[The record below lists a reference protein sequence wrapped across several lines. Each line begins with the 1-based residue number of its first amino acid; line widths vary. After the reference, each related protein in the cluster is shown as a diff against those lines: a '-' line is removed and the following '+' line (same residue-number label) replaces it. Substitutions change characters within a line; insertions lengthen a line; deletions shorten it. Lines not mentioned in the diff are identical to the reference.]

1 MNVIS
6 IDSAHKTFGFGDAT
20 VHALDD
26 VSINVKKGEFVI
38 VMGPS
43 GSGKSTLMNILGL
56 LESTDKG
63 TYSFSGQ
70 EIKDTN
76 GKDRAKIRRN
86 KIGFVFQSFNL
97 LPRLTTLENVALPLT
112 YRGIPHTEKLEQA
125 AEALSE
131 VGLEDRQYYYP
142 HELSGGQHQRAA
154 IARAIV
160 GKPDLILADEPTGN
174 LDSGT
179 SKLVMGML
187 KRFHGQG
194 HTIVMVTHNTELL
207 EYADRVVFMKDGKI
221 DSISQANELTKQD
234 IDKAEKEQIK
244 AARKEISPK
253 KPKAKVKKKKPASK
267 KKPSKEL
274 KTTVNTPTKKK
285 LVKKPAVQKK
295 AVSKKQTAKKTNK
308 PAAKAT
314 PKKAQ
319 EKKK

>member
-6 IDSAHKTFGFGDAT
+6 VKSAHKSFGFGDAT

-26 VSINVKKGEFVI
+26 VSLDVKKGEFVI

-56 LESTDKG
+56 LESADSG
-63 TYSFSGQ
+63 TYTFSKKTIDKTDRK
-70 EIKDTN
+70 E
-76 GKDRAKIRRN
+76 RAKMRRN

-112 YRGIPHTEKLEQA
+112 YRGIPHTKKLEQA
-125 AEALSE
+125 AEALGE

-207 EYADRVVFMKDGKI
+207 EYADRVIFMKDGKI
-221 DSISQANELTKQD
+221 DSISQASEITKKD
-234 IDKAEKEQIK
+234 IDRAEHEQMK

-253 KPKAKVKKKKPASK
+253 KRKTKAKAKTKTKTQAKKKASVKKELASK
-267 KKPSKEL
+267 IS
-274 KTTVNTPTKKK
+274 TPTKKK
-285 LVKKPAVQKK
+285 SIKKTTSSSLKKPAK
-295 AVSKKQTAKKTNK
+295 KKTTTK
-308 PAAKAT
+308 
-314 PKKAQ
+314 PKKT
-319 EKKK
+319 EKK